1 MADVLSMVPARKGH
15 FLLESG
21 YHTDVWL
28 TFDGLFTDQAA
39 IAPHVDALA
48 ARLAN
53 YALTGICGPF
63 VGGAFL
69 AHALAS
75 RLGLK
80 FFYTQA
86 ADIAPQAG
94 LFKASYRLTPE
105 LRRLAAGH
113 RLAVVDEAISA
124 GSSVRATIAEVTAA
138 SASVVVVAA
147 LLALG
152 ETAVAHFSTAG
163 MPLETLARRPLA
175 TWTPDDCP
183 LCRSGLPL
191 ETA

>member
-1 MADVLSMVPARKGH
+1 MIDVLSAVPARKGH
-15 FLLESG
+15 FRLESG

-28 TFDGLFTDQAA
+28 TLDALFTDQAA
-39 IAPHVDALA
+39 IAPEVDALA
-48 ARLAN
+48 ARLRA
-53 YALTGICGPF
+53 YPLTGVCGPF

-69 AHALAS
+69 AQALAA

-86 ADIAPQAG
+86 SPDVPQSG
-94 LFKASYRLTPE
+94 MFKAAYRLTPE

-124 GSSVRATIAEVTAA
+124 GSSVRATIAEATDAGA
-138 SASVVVVAA
+138 TVVVVAA

-152 ETAVAHFSTAG
+152 ETGVAHFAAAG
-163 MPLETLARRPLA
+163 LPLETLDRRPLVM
-175 TWTPDDCP
+175 WTPDDCP
-183 LCRSGLPL
+183 LCQSGLPL